1 VEVNHVYISKV
12 KVADRDHW
20 IDAPENAARRDSD
33 YADTPSLEALLLV
46 RGHIGAPNGHSVTP
60 TNQLTANLL
69 DVLVPSTDVRPV
81 PYMDQKHV
89 KTVRRMRFH
98 QGPTPPP
105 V

>member
-1 VEVNHVYISKV
+1 VEVNHVDIAEIEV
-12 KVADRDHW
+12 VDRDHGV
-20 IDAPENAARRDSD
+20 DAPENAARRDSD
-33 YADTPSLEALLLV
+33 HADTSSLEALLLV
-46 RGHIGAPNGHSVTP
+46 RWHIGAPNGHSVTP
-60 TNQLTANLL
+60 TNQLAADLL

-98 QGPTPPP
+98 RGPTPPP